1 MAMLSS
7 RSVTANTT
15 IQAASRPDLISG
27 AEMSMS
33 ARVHDAPQTR
43 PASSI
48 SEDNCF
54 TLLRR
59 NMNANRKRCAVNAM
73 KNSQMVPNNAS
84 GSALKPSTKPTASA
98 TPGNAKVTVEA
109 KVKRPRPGS
118 AVRST
123 IQTTII
129 PNTTQALATTAE
141 ISALLRKATGTM
153 VEALANEA

>member
-1 MAMLSS
+1 MLSS
-7 RSVTANTT
+7 RNVTANTT

-27 AEMSMS
+27 AEMSTS
-33 ARVHDAPQTR
+33 ARAQEAPQTR

-48 SEDNCF
+48 SDDNCF

-59 NMNANRKRCAVNAM
+59 NMNANGKRCAVNAM
-73 KNSQMVPNNAS
+73 KNSQIVPNKSN
-84 GSALKPSTKPTASA
+84 GSALKPRTKPTASA

-118 AVRST
+118 DVRST

-129 PNTTQALATTAE
+129 PSTTQALATTAE
-141 ISALLRKATGTM
+141 ISALLRNAVGTM
-153 VEALANEA
+153 VEPLANEA

>member
-1 MAMLSS
+1 MLSS

-15 IQAASRPDLISG
+15 IQAASRPDLMSG

-33 ARVHDAPQTR
+33 ARAQDAPLTR

-48 SEDNCF
+48 SEESCL

-59 NMNANRKRCAVNAM
+59 NMNANGRRCAVNAM
-73 KNSQMVPNNAS
+73 KNSQMVPNSAS

-109 KVKRPRPGS
+109 KVKRPRPGND
-118 AVRST
+118 VRST

-129 PNTTQALATTAE
+129 PSTTQALATTAE
-141 ISALLRKATGTM
+141 ISVLLRNAVGTM
-153 VEALANEA
+153 VEALANDA

>member
-1 MAMLSS
+1 MLSS

-33 ARVHDAPQTR
+33 VRVQEAPQTR

-48 SEDNCF
+48 SDDSCF

-59 NMNANRKRCAVNAM
+59 NMNANGKRCAVNAM
-73 KNSQMVPNNAS
+73 KKSQMVPNKAS
-84 GSALKPSTKPTASA
+84 GSVLKPSTKPTASA

-118 AVRST
+118 DVRST

-129 PNTTQALATTAE
+129 PSTTLALATTAE
-141 ISALLRKATGTM
+141 IIALLRNAVGTI
-153 VEALANEA
+153 VEGLANDA